1 MLQQV
6 LKISNVRKTAPNKN
20 SQRRV
25 HNFFLWIMNFQ
36 IKFVEYITQFCIVH
50 NNSWFNMQMKGK
62 FKFVS
67 LPFIVR
73 SFSVTCPF
81 VVRFVRF
88 LYVAFP
94 FCPLLLRYLYG
105 EVRYVSGRSPV
116 LVRYISVQYSS
127 REPRAAAASTFT
139 NGRPTDKG
147 FWQIFH
153 PLDVRSRYP
162 VRCDWAINPPIPPF
176 ACI

>member
-6 LKISNVRKTAPNKN
+6 LKISNVHKTAPNKN

-25 HNFFLWIMNFQ
+25 NFFLWIMNFQ

-50 NNSWFNMQMKGK
+50 NNSWFNIQMYDK

-88 LYVAFP
+88 LYVAFL

-105 EVRYVSGRSPV
+105 EVRYVSV
-116 LVRYISVQYSS
+116 TCLVNIRYSYGTFPFNTPRGSLGQRRRRLS
-127 REPRAAAASTFT
+127 RT
-139 NGRPTDKG
+139 NKG

-153 PLDVRSRYP
+153 PFRR
-162 VRCDWAINPPIPPF
+162 PF
-176 ACI
+176 ALSG

>member
-25 HNFFLWIMNFQ
+25 HNFFWWIMNFQ

-50 NNSWFNMQMKGK
+50 NNSWFNIQMYDK

-105 EVRYVSGRSPV
+105 EARYVSVTCPVDLRYSYGTFPFNILRGSLGQRRRRLSRTDDQRTKVFGRFFI
-116 LVRYISVQYSS
+116 R
-127 REPRAAAASTFT
+127 
-139 NGRPTDKG
+139 
-147 FWQIFH
+147 
-153 PLDVRSRYP
+153 
-162 VRCDWAINPPIPPF
+162 
-176 ACI
+176 